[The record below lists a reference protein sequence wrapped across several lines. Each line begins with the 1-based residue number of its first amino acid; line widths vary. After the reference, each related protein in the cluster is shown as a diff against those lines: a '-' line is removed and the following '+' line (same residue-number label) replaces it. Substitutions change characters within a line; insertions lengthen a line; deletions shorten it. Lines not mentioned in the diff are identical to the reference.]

1 MIQFCILTLIII
13 TRKKIK
19 NTKVIISMAIFF
31 MIKEKIDIIKK
42 NSYTF
47 FLSIVI
53 IMIITV
59 KKHLP

>member
-1 MIQFCILTLIII
+1 
-13 TRKKIK
+13 
-19 NTKVIISMAIFF
+19 